1 MTTNRRVSRFNNDQV
16 SVIEKSGSIKNE
28 YLFKNGVLRTDI
40 NSTDPNKTLAS
51 FPIGF
56 YEFSNQKIY
65 EIFESEFSEFVD
77 IQQIPPPANVF
88 SQDQINFLQSRLDEL
103 TKQLDES
110 SGFIAL
116 TSAQKQ
122 LIIELRILTGQG
134 KTESDFSPEFPYN
147 PNSEYLR
154 ELSYQGISSRRRVA
168 PTNSIGGYG
177 YGSTMLPTSTV
188 ISSRRR
194 VAPTNSIGG
203 YGYGSTML
211 PTSTVISSRNTIS
224 LSSPEKIV
232 YLSNEPITANDVIK
246 MPEMLPDTTIQMN
259 NIDSPENQITYDDN
273 NNILIEESRILP
285 TDPIIK

>member
-188 ISSRRR
+188 ISSR
-194 VAPTNSIGG
+194 
-203 YGYGSTML
+203 
-211 PTSTVISSRNTIS
+211 NTIS